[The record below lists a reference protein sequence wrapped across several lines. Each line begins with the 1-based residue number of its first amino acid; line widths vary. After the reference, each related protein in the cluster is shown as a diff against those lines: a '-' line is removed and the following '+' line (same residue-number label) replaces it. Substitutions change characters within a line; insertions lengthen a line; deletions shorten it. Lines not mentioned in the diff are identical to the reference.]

1 MNRNE
6 IRHLILSAGLSIAA
20 LLSVANI
27 SPAQSPSPSPSG
39 SSTSSKSSQETNSG
53 YIVKSS
59 IEFGVRGLSVNG
71 DMDKYRS
78 DLNYRA
84 GFRIFDSSF
93 FIEDKTPGLKLFNS
107 ALVQS
112 TGWFSDPQGSFRLN
126 MEKTGLYK
134 FDSNVR
140 RVRYFNNLNN
150 HVVQWSSPTPTG
162 SEHAMN
168 TLHHFGDFDL
178 TIFPERE
185 SFRVLLGY
193 SFSNTQGPGF
203 TTLRFPS
210 SSSDEFQVNS
220 DYKYRSQDLRGGIQG
235 EVLGFNYGVNYG
247 HREFRNDTRY
257 FVNSLNVGNN
267 PAITTSSINS
277 LTRLMPTKGTTDFG
291 TFYVQRTFAK
301 VFDLT
306 GRFIYSNSESKT
318 TQTDMAN
325 GRASATGNIIVLD
338 AISAPGT
345 AKRPQSR
352 GDLGLTWRP
361 VDRFSVSNTFT
372 FDQFSISGTNS
383 FSETVT
389 STTSSGTPNSVP
401 GTTASG
407 YRLTSYRR
415 FTDLVEGDLRLN
427 KMFSFNVG
435 YRYTQRRVA
444 ADQIDISATKVATRG
459 SDFFSNTTN
468 SIIAGM
474 KFKPYKFWSIYAD
487 AERGTAD
494 NVFTR
499 LANNKFVNFR
509 LRSITNLKQISLNL
523 SAIVRNNDSPG
534 FTSITGFASTD
545 TIANTRTRIFSGSVD
560 WTPRSDL
567 SFSSGYTYNQ
577 QTSLVDVVLPV
588 GAPDF
593 PTSAYRLGLS
603 AYYMRDSYFFFD
615 LNARP
620 FKRVSLYASYR
631 LDYDP
636 GQGDRLLTR
645 AQDVL
650 TSYPIRFHMP
660 EVRLAIRLRRNIDW
674 NLGYQYYS
682 YRETQ
687 FVNPFAT
694 RTATTPATL
703 VPQGIAPQNYTA
715 HMPYTSLRIYFGN
728 RNEDR

>member
-1 MNRNE
+1 
-6 IRHLILSAGLSIAA
+6 
-20 LLSVANI
+20 
-27 SPAQSPSPSPSG
+27 
-39 SSTSSKSSQETNSG
+39 
-53 YIVKSS
+53 
-59 IEFGVRGLSVNG
+59 
-71 DMDKYRS
+71 MDKYRS

-84 GFRIFDSSF
+84 GFRVFDSSF
-93 FIEDKTPGLKLFNS
+93 FIEDKTAGKKLFDS

-112 TGWFSDPQGSFRLN
+112 SGWFSDPQGTFRLN
-126 MEKTGLYK
+126 MEKTGMYK

-140 RVRYFNNLNN
+140 RVRYFNDLNT
-150 HVVQWSSPTPTG
+150 HVVNWSSITPSG

-193 SFSNTQGPGF
+193 SFNDTQGPGF
-203 TTLRFPS
+203 STLRFPA

-220 DYKYRSQDLRGGIQG
+220 DFKYRSQDFRAGLQG
-235 EVLGFNYGVNYG
+235 QVLGFNYGVNYG

-257 FVNSLNVGNN
+257 FVNSVNVGNN
-267 PAITTSSINS
+267 PATTTASINF

-301 VFDLT
+301 VLDLT

-318 TQTDMAN
+318 TQTDN
-325 GRASATGNIIVLD
+325 ITGRASATGNIIVLD
-338 AISAPGT
+338 AITAPGN
-345 AKRPQSR
+345 AKRPQAR
-352 GDLGLTWRP
+352 GDVGLTWRP
-361 VDRFSVSNTFT
+361 NDRFSVSNTFT
-372 FDQFSISGTNS
+372 FDQFSISGTNA
-383 FSETVT
+383 FSESVT
-389 STTSSGTPNSVP
+389 TTTSSGTPNSVP
-401 GTTASG
+401 GTTTKG
-407 YRLTSYRR
+407 YRLMAYRR
-415 FTDLVEGDLRLN
+415 FTNLIEGDLRVN
-427 KMFSFNVG
+427 KMFSFNLG

-444 ADQIDISATKVATRG
+444 ADEIDFNAANVPTAS
-459 SDFFSNTTN
+459 SDLFNNNTN

-474 KFKPYKFWSIYAD
+474 KVKPYKFWSIYAD

-499 LANNKFVNFR
+499 LANNKFYNFR
-509 LRSITNLKQISLNL
+509 LRSVTNLKQLSLNL

-534 FTSITGFASTD
+534 RTSITGFAATD
-545 TIANTRTRIFSGSVD
+545 TIANSRTRIFSGSVD
-560 WTPRSDL
+560 WTPRQDL
-567 SFSSGYTYNQ
+567 TLSSGYTYNQ

-593 PTSAYRLGLS
+593 PSSAYRLGLS

-615 LNARP
+615 VNARP

-631 LDYDP
+631 LDNDP
-636 GQGDRLLTR
+636 GQGDRRLTR

-660 EVRLAIRLRRNIDW
+660 EVRLAIRLRKNIDW

-687 FVNPFAT
+687 FINPFAT

-715 HMPYTSLRIYFGN
+715 HMPYTSLRIYFG
-728 RNEDR
+728 RKEE

>member
-1 MNRNE
+1 MNRNKIE
-6 IRHLILSAGLSIAA
+6 HLILSAGLSFLA
-20 LLSVANI
+20 LLTAASM
-27 SPAQSPSPSPSG
+27 SRAQSPTPTPSG
-39 SSTSSKSSQETNSG
+39 STASSEETTAN

-59 IEFGVRGLSVNG
+59 VEFGVRGLSVNG
-71 DMDKYRS
+71 DLDKYRS

-84 GFRIFDSSF
+84 GFRVFDSSF

-107 ALVQS
+107 ALIQS
-112 TGWFSDPQGSFRLN
+112 SGWFSDPQGTFRVN

-140 RVRYFNNLNN
+140 RVRYFNDLNN
-150 HVVQWSSPTPTG
+150 HVVKWSSPTPTG

-203 TTLRFPS
+203 ATLRFPS

-220 DYKYRSQDLRGGIQG
+220 DFKYHSQDFRGGVQG
-235 EVLGFNYGVNYG
+235 QVLGFNYGLNYG
-247 HREFRNDTRY
+247 HREFKNDTRY
-257 FVNSLNVGNN
+257 FVDTLNVGNN
-267 PAITTSSINS
+267 PATTTASINV
-277 LTRLMPTKGTTDFG
+277 LTRLMPTRGRTDFG

-301 VFDLT
+301 VFDFT

-318 TQTDMAN
+318 TQLDTAS
-325 GRASATGNIIVLD
+325 GRVSNTGNIIVLD

-345 AKRPQSR
+345 AKRPQAR

-372 FDQFSISGTNS
+372 FDQFSISGSNTFN
-383 FSETVT
+383 ETQT
-389 STTSSGTPNSVP
+389 TTTSGGTPNSP
-401 GTTASG
+401 APTTTSG
-407 YRLTSYRR
+407 FRLTAYRR
-415 FTDLVEGDLRLN
+415 FSNLVEGDYRVN
-427 KMFSFNVG
+427 KMFAFSLG
-435 YRYTQRRVA
+435 YRYTQRRVGA
-444 ADQIDISATKVATRG
+444 EQIDISAAKVATRG
-459 SDFFSNTTN
+459 SDLFSNTTN
-468 SIIAGM
+468 SFIAGA
-474 KFKPYKFWSIYAD
+474 KIKPYKFWSIYAD
-487 AERGTAD
+487 VERGTAD

-499 LANNKFVNFR
+499 LANNKVFSMR
-509 LRSITNLKQISLNL
+509 LRSVANLKQISLNL
-523 SAIVRNNDSPG
+523 SAIVRNNDNPG
-534 FTSITGFASTD
+534 LSEPVTGVPSTD

-560 WTPRSDL
+560 WTPRADL

-577 QTSLVDVVLPV
+577 QTSLVDVVVPV

-620 FKRVSLYASYR
+620 FKRVSLFASYR

-636 GQGDRLLTR
+636 GQGDRVLTR
-645 AQDVL
+645 PQDVL

-682 YRETQ
+682 YREIQ
-687 FVNPFAT
+687 FVNAFAT

-728 RNEDR
+728 KREDR